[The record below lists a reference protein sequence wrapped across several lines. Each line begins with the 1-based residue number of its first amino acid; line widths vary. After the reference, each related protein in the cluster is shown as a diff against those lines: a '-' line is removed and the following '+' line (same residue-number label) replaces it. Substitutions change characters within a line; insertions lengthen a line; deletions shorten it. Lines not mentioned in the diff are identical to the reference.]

1 MPELTAEMRRELT
14 ALDDVLA
21 GRPVDAELA
30 VLGELAVAVR
40 AERPAPAP
48 AWAARLD
55 ERVRRGFAAERRAR
69 RQRWRAPGIGVAVAA
84 ALAVLVFV
92 MPHVGGREESG
103 DSGSGGA
110 VQGESAVPRAADS
123 AAPSAAQSV
132 VPSAAGSA
140 GSDARTDRRVERAAE
155 LTLATR
161 PGRIDAV
168 SRGIQAVTR
177 RYKGFVVS
185 STVTSRQGG
194 SFQLRIPTRN
204 LDAALA
210 ALADLGA
217 VRSRSQSAQ
226 DITAESVSARDRLT
240 EARTERKSLLRQ
252 LGRADTLAEAAS
264 VRARLRIVAREIRQA
279 RGAVRRVQ
287 NRARFA
293 TVNVELVADASAGG
307 SGSGDDG
314 SWTPGDAARDALRV
328 LEWSAGAALVGLA
341 VAVPL
346 ALLAALAAG
355 ATRWGGRRRRERAL
369 DAI

>member
-1 MPELTAEMRRELT
+1 MPELTAEMRREL
-14 ALDDVLA
+14 AVLDDVLA

-30 VLGELAVAVR
+30 ELGDLAVAVR

-55 ERVRRGFAAERRAR
+55 ERLRRGFAVERRAR

-84 ALAVLVFV
+84 AIAVLVFV
-92 MPHVGGREESG
+92 LPNLGDRESG

-110 VQGESAVPRAADS
+110 VQSESAVPRAADTVS
-123 AAPSAAQSV
+123 PNASQSVAPSAAGT
-132 VPSAAGSA
+132 P
-140 GSDARTDRRVERAAE
+140 GSDARADRRVERAAE

-168 SRGIQAVTR
+168 SSGIQTVTR
-177 RYKGFVVS
+177 RYKGYVAG

-217 VRSRSQSAQ
+217 VRARTQSAQ
-226 DITAESVSARDRLT
+226 DITAESVSARDRLA

-264 VRARLRIVAREIRQA
+264 IRARLRIVAREIRQA

-293 TVNVELVADASAGG
+293 TVNVELVADAGAGG
-307 SGSGDDG
+307 GGSADDG

-346 ALLAALAAG
+346 ALLAALLAG

-369 DAI
+369 DGI